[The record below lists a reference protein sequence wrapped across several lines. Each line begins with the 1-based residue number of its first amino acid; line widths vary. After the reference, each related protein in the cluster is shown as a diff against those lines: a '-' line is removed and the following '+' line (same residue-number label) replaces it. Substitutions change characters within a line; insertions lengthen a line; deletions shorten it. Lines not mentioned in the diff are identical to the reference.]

1 MSERWKR
8 RCAILAGALLLLLL
22 EAALLPSVP
31 VWITDNGNKYMILRN
46 LAEHG
51 SNAVRNPASEL
62 DPENRF
68 FPDGG
73 FHFQRHDGKMFSV
86 YPEVFSCLA
95 LPGYLLFGDAGLL
108 LIPIAGTLAMLALFL
123 ALLDPLRLSFR
134 IEALLAA
141 LLLCGTPFLF
151 YSGTFWEM
159 TVSAVFPLAALLASR
174 RKRLFL
180 AGLWLGLGVWLRE
193 EFYLIALVSGAAALV
208 FHPRRWRECIPF
220 GLGFLLCA
228 VPLWLWNLHSYGH
241 ILGLHGALYYTHN
254 AGTAAPTLA
263 ARAAGIIEGYFI
275 YLFKFNSGN
284 PETVWYY
291 YLLLLPML
299 LLPIAGA
306 FDSRRF
312 KGAAAAAAV
321 VSWAILLA
329 LYCENPEP
337 AMASGLTVG
346 FITASP
352 LLAGFFLM
360 WKKLLTRGALPVRM
374 VTFAMLFY
382 CVVLPP
388 ILTRSDIGI
397 IWGPRHYL
405 PVYPLLFLL
414 SFLGFARLGWLS
426 HRRRL
431 LLAALISADLESD
444 KAYIRG
450 KISPAREF
458 AVDGFYDFCLGPLRE
473 KWERIASYV
482 PSAFSASD
490 LKKFC
495 AFLAGESRR
504 RVYLRGNTVFGE
516 NFAPLRRS
524 RLTGEED
531 MKTEIVLSDA
541 GLVYCLGKV
550 EDSVS
555 DFLQKY
561 YAERAIFS

>member
-159 TVSAVFPLAALLASR
+159 TVSAVFPLAALLAAR

-180 AGLWLGLGVWLRE
+180 AGLWLGFGVWLRE

-405 PVYPLLFLL
+405 PVYPILFAL
-414 SFLGFARLGWLS
+414 SFLGFAQLGWLS
-426 HRRRL
+426 RRKRL
-431 LLAALISADLESD
+431 RFATIPAAALVLQLIGMSAL
-444 KAYIRG
+444 
-450 KISPAREF
+450 
-458 AVDGFYDFCLGPLRE
+458 
-473 KWERIASYV
+473 
-482 PSAFSASD
+482 
-490 LKKFC
+490 
-495 AFLAGESRR
+495 
-504 RVYLRGNTVFGE
+504 FGVAA
-516 NFAPLRRS
+516 NA
-524 RLTGEED
+524 
-531 MKTEIVLSDA
+531 A
-541 GLVYCLGKV
+541 A
-550 EDSVS
+550 
-555 DFLQKY
+555 
-561 YAERAIFS
+561 AERAIAECEAQTVVSDVFFLPEMTPRLFFEKRWLFVKNDNELEVIPELLREKGVHEFTLVLSPRFRQVSDRALAALLERAPLTEQPLLQEAPGSGFLTLLVGKCRLQ